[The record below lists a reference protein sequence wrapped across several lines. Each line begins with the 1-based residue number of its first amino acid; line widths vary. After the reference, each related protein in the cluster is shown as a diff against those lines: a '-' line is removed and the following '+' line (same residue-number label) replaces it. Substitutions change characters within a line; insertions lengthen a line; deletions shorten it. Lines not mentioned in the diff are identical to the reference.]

1 MVDAFMK
8 ADTLPSST
16 KYFNDLKTKQIKL
29 MSEVILGDKTAD
41 AYITEFKGLWEQFG
55 GLELESEAQAM
66 QTVIDDIY
74 TSVDIG
80 E

>member
-1 MVDAFMK
+1 
-8 ADTLPSST
+8 
-16 KYFNDLKTKQIKL
+16 

-74 TSVDIG
+74 TSVGIG